1 MIHLECPAALS
12 YTLFMKLKIL
22 TIIISLLTLIFL
34 GLIYAWSIFVVPL
47 ENEFGW
53 SRSETSLT
61 FTISIMA
68 FCLSM
73 MFGGFFNGKKDKPLI
88 SLIIAAVLIAAGF
101 VMTSRAGS
109 LLGFYICYGVCC
121 GAGVGFSYVEII
133 SVISKWFPARQG
145 LMSGTMMMAYG
156 MGAMILGPICT
167 ALMGSIGWRSVFV
180 LLGVIMS
187 LLLALSGILMQTA
200 NALAPA
206 AKASDPELD
215 PDLNET
221 SSEQLSPQISSN
233 DKSPAQA
240 VRTLEFWILF
250 FFCMVLSASG
260 LALMGHIA
268 PCVMGMG
275 VSAQSAALIAGI
287 TSFANGFGRIVYGT
301 GYDKLGIRRNMFL
314 ASTIFLLA
322 TIVTAA
328 GIRTEILPVLIAG
341 CFLLGLSFG
350 AAPPTSS
357 TAVARTFGNKYFSAN
372 FGLSSSQLIFAA
384 FIGPYLGGVV
394 YTATGSYAVTFSCFI
409 PFGVLAVIFAL
420 IMGRRASV

>member
-1 MIHLECPAALS
+1 
-12 YTLFMKLKIL
+12 MKQKIL
-22 TIIISLLTLIFL
+22 TIIISLITLVFL

-68 FCLSM
+68 MCLSM
-73 MFGGFFNGKKDKPLI
+73 LSGGFFNGKKDKPLI

-101 VMTSRAGS
+101 IMTSRAGS
-109 LLGFYICYGVCC
+109 LLGFYICYGVFC

-145 LMSGTMMMAYG
+145 LMSGMMMMAFG

-167 ALMGSIGWRSVFV
+167 ALMGSIGWRTIFVILGFTMSV
-180 LLGVIMS
+180 LLAV
-187 LLLALSGILMQTA
+187 SGILMQTA
-200 NALAPA
+200 NALTFD
-206 AKASDPELD
+206 AKASDYGLGEA
-215 PDLNET
+215 
-221 SSEQLSPQISSN
+221 SSEQLSQQISSN

-240 VRTLEFWILF
+240 VRTLEFWILY

-260 LALMGHIA
+260 LALMGHVA
-268 PCVMGMG
+268 PCVINMG
-275 VSAQSAALIAGI
+275 VSAQTAAWIAGI

-301 GYDKLGIRRNMFL
+301 GYDKLGIRRNMFV
-314 ASTIFLLA
+314 ASTIFLFA
-322 TIVTAA
+322 TIVTVV

-357 TAVARTFGNKYFSAN
+357 TAIARTFGDKYFSAN

-409 PFGVLAVIFAL
+409 PFGVLAVVFAL
-420 IMGRRASV
+420 IMGRRASA

>member
-1 MIHLECPAALS
+1 
-12 YTLFMKLKIL
+12 MKLKIL
-22 TIIISLLTLIFL
+22 TIIISLITLIFL
-34 GLIYAWSIFVVPL
+34 GLIYGWSIFVVPL

-73 MFGGFFNGKKDKPLI
+73 MFGGFFNGKKDKPLV
-88 SLIIAAVLIAAGF
+88 SMIIAAVLIAAGF
-101 VMTSRAGS
+101 LMTSRAGS

-187 LLLALSGILMQTA
+187 ILLALSGILMQTA
-200 NALAPA
+200 NTLRFAPA
-206 AKASDPELD
+206 GNSDAPDSASQLGDV
-215 PDLNET
+215 T
-221 SSEQLSPQISSN
+221 SVPLSSA

-322 TIVTAA
+322 TIVTAV
-328 GIRTEILPVLIAG
+328 GIWSEILPVLIAG

-372 FGLSSSQLIFAA
+372 FGLNSSQLIFAA

-409 PFGVLAVIFAL
+409 PFGVLAIIFAL
-420 IMGRRASV
+420 IMGRRSQGFR

>member
-1 MIHLECPAALS
+1 
-12 YTLFMKLKIL
+12 MKQKIL
-22 TIIISLLTLIFL
+22 TIIISLITLVFL

-47 ENEFGW
+47 ENEFDW

-68 FCLSM
+68 MCLSM
-73 MFGGFFNGKKDKPLI
+73 LSGGFFNGKKDKPLI

-101 VMTSRAGS
+101 IMTSRAGS
-109 LLGFYICYGVCC
+109 LLGFYICYGVFC

-145 LMSGTMMMAYG
+145 LMSGMMMMAFG

-167 ALMGSIGWRSVFV
+167 ALMGSIGWRTIFVILGFTMSV
-180 LLGVIMS
+180 LLAV
-187 LLLALSGILMQTA
+187 SGILMQTA
-200 NALAPA
+200 NALTFD
-206 AKASDPELD
+206 AKASDSGLGEA
-215 PDLNET
+215 
-221 SSEQLSPQISSN
+221 SSEQLSQQISSN
-233 DKSPAQA
+233 DKSPARA
-240 VRTLEFWILF
+240 VRTLEFWILY

-260 LALMGHIA
+260 LALMGHVA
-268 PCVMGMG
+268 PCVINMG
-275 VSAQSAALIAGI
+275 VSAQTAAWIAGI

-301 GYDKLGIRRNMFL
+301 GYDKLGIRRNMFV
-314 ASTIFLLA
+314 ASTIFLFA
-322 TIVTAA
+322 TIVTVV

-357 TAVARTFGNKYFSAN
+357 TAIARTFGDKYFSAN

-409 PFGVLAVIFAL
+409 PFGVLAVVFAL
-420 IMGRRASV
+420 IMGRRASA

>member
-1 MIHLECPAALS
+1 
-12 YTLFMKLKIL
+12 MKLKIL

-200 NALAPA
+200 NALTPA
-206 AKASDPELD
+206 AKASDPGLD
-215 PDLNET
+215 PALNET
-221 SSEQLSPQISSN
+221 SSEQRSPQIPSN

-287 TSFANGFGRIVYGT
+287 TSFANHFPAGYHRDRCRHPDGDPAGADRRLLPAGPELRRSAADQFNCRCPHLREQILLSELRTQQLPAHLRSFPRSVSGRCRLYGYRLLRHYLQLLYPLRRPRCHFRPHHGQKGFR
-301 GYDKLGIRRNMFL
+301 LMCRP
-314 ASTIFLLA
+314 
-322 TIVTAA
+322 
-328 GIRTEILPVLIAG
+328 E
-341 CFLLGLSFG
+341 
-350 AAPPTSS
+350 
-357 TAVARTFGNKYFSAN
+357 
-372 FGLSSSQLIFAA
+372 
-384 FIGPYLGGVV
+384 
-394 YTATGSYAVTFSCFI
+394 
-409 PFGVLAVIFAL
+409 
-420 IMGRRASV
+420 

>member
-1 MIHLECPAALS
+1 
-12 YTLFMKLKIL
+12 MKLQRL
-22 TIIISLLTLIFL
+22 TIIIALITLVFL

-68 FCLSM
+68 MCLAILS
-73 MFGGFFNGKKDKPLI
+73 GGFFNGKKDRPLT
-88 SLIIAAVLIAAGF
+88 SMIIGAALIAAGF
-101 VMTSRAGS
+101 IMTSRADS
-109 LLGFYICYGVCC
+109 LLGFYIFYGVFC

-133 SVISKWFPARQG
+133 SVISRWNPARQG
-145 LMSGTMMMAYG
+145 LLSGMMMMAFG
-156 MGAMILGPICT
+156 MGAMILGPVCT
-167 ALMGSIGWRSVFV
+167 SLMGSLGWRTIFV

-187 LLLALSGILMQTA
+187 GFLFVSGLLMKTASALPSDAKASSPARDAAPLAQSVLGD
-200 NALAPA
+200 LAPA
-206 AKASDPELD
+206 K
-215 PDLNET
+215 
-221 SSEQLSPQISSN
+221 
-233 DKSPAQA
+233 A
-240 VRTLEFWILF
+240 VRTLEFWILY

-275 VSAQSAALIAGI
+275 VSAQSAALIAGV

-301 GYDKLGIRRNMFL
+301 GYDKLGIRRNMLL
-314 ASTIFLLA
+314 ASGIFLLA
-322 TIVTAA
+322 TIVTAV
-328 GIRTEILPVLIAG
+328 GIGAEILPVLIAG

-357 TAVARTFGNKYFSAN
+357 TAVARVFGNRHFSSN
-372 FGLSSSQLIFAA
+372 FGLNSSQLVFAA
-384 FIGPYLGGVV
+384 FIGPYLGGVL

-409 PFGVLAVIFAL
+409 AFGVLAVLFAW
-420 IMGRRASV
+420 IMGRRVEG

>member
-1 MIHLECPAALS
+1 
-12 YTLFMKLKIL
+12 MKLKIL

-101 VMTSRAGS
+101 LMTSRAGS
-109 LLGFYICYGVCC
+109 LSGFYICYGVCC

-156 MGAMILGPICT
+156 MGAMILGPLCT

-180 LLGVIMS
+180 LLGVTMS
-187 LLLALSGILMQTA
+187 VLLAISGVLMQTA
-200 NALAPA
+200 NALSSDAKAPGPTQVPEDANRSSSLDDA
-206 AKASDPELD
+206 AKDVLP
-215 PDLNET
+215 
-221 SSEQLSPQISSN
+221 SN

-240 VRTLEFWILF
+240 VRTLEFWVLF

-301 GYDKLGIRRNMFL
+301 GYDKLGIRRNMLL
-314 ASTIFLLA
+314 ASAVFLLA
-322 TIVTAA
+322 TIVTAF
-328 GIRTEILPVLIAG
+328 GIRTEVLPVLIAG

-372 FGLSSSQLIFAA
+372 FGLNSSQLIFAA
-384 FIGPYLGGVV
+384 FLGPYLGGVV
-394 YTATGSYAVTFSCFI
+394 YTATGSYAITFSCFI
-409 PFGVLAVIFAL
+409 PFGVLAVVFAL
-420 IMGRRASV
+420 IMGRRASA